1 VECFPNAGLYRRATA
16 AALVVAPLLAL
27 ADNLLHPKEFTRD
40 HEAQQLDRIADAY
53 TRWQLAHALG
63 FLAIVIF
70 AAATL
75 GLAFLV
81 ARRRPRLGLIGGA
94 LAITGLIGLASVIT
108 IDGYTWGT
116 LGGVSRQAGI
126 DQPTLQRALHEV
138 QQSSWSLLYYTVP
151 ALWIAGTAV
160 LAIAAARFAGV
171 PGWAGALLAIGALL
185 VGTET
190 AVTSN
195 AYFIASSIVFLAG
208 SAAVGVFIAR
218 MSDVEFAGFSG
229 DRSTKSPAGT
239 SAGSST

>member
-1 VECFPNAGLYRRATA
+1 VGIYRRATA
-16 AALVVAPLLAL
+16 AALLIAPVLAL

-40 HEAQQLDRIADAY
+40 HEAQQLERIADAY

-63 FLAIVIF
+63 FVAILVF

-81 ARRRPRLGLIGGA
+81 ARRRPRLGLIGGT
-94 LAITGLIGLASVIT
+94 LAIAGLIGLASVIT

-116 LGGVSRQAGI
+116 LGGVSREAGI

-138 QQSSWSLLYYTVP
+138 QQSGWSLIYYTVP

-160 LAIAAARFAGV
+160 LAIGAARFAGI
-171 PGWAGALLAIGALL
+171 PGWAGGLLAIGALL

-190 AVTSN
+190 AITNN
-195 AYFIASSIVFLAG
+195 AYFIASSVVFLAG
-208 SAAVGVFIAR
+208 SAAIGVCVAR
-218 MSDVEFAGFSG
+218 MSDDEFMNMGRRSASG
-229 DRSTKSPAGT
+229 
-239 SAGSST
+239 SAG